1 VKKALLIFAAVL
13 LPASLPAGPRPSG
26 CPPPQPKTPAKPTP
40 EGRALA
46 YLAEEVPRWSKENNC
61 FSCHNNGDG
70 ARALYV
76 AVRTGHT
83 VPAKA
88 LEDTSRWLG
97 KPERWDHNGGEGPFS
112 DKLLARIQF
121 GAALVEAVD
130 AGLVKDRQALGQAA
144 ELVAQ
149 LQQKDGSWQVDAD
162 SAVGS
167 PGTYGPALAT
177 HFARRLLRRADAKK
191 YHDAIQKAGG
201 YLHGRPVKTV
211 LDAAVALL
219 ELEGSEEKEA
229 GGRRRECLA
238 LLSTAQAK
246 EGGWGPYPKSA
257 PEPFDTALV
266 VLALSRCGEAKEVKE
281 MLRRGR
287 AFLVE
292 TQERDGSWRETTRPA
307 GRESYPQRLSTCGWA
322 TLALL
327 ATSGR

>member
-1 VKKALLIFAAVL
+1 VL
-13 LPASLPAGPRPSG
+13 LPASLPAAPDG
-26 CPPPQPKTPAKPTP
+26 PPPPKPPAESTP
-40 EGRALA
+40 EARALA
-46 YLAEEVPRWSKENNC
+46 YLVEEVPRWSKENNC

-70 ARALYV
+70 ARALYA
-76 AVRTGHT
+76 AVRLGHK

-130 AGLVKDRQALGQAA
+130 AGLVKDREALGRAA
-144 ELVAQ
+144 ELVAAS
-149 LQQKDGSWQVDAD
+149 QQKDGSWQVDAE

-177 HFARRLLRRADAKK
+177 HFARRLLKRGDAKK
-191 YHDAIQKAGG
+191 YRDAVEKAGA
-201 YLHGRPVKTV
+201 YLRGRPVKTV

-229 GGRRRECLA
+229 AERRRECLA
-238 LLSTAQAK
+238 LLGTAQAK

-266 VLALSRCGEAKEVKE
+266 VLALSRCGDAKEVKE

-307 GRESYPQRLSTCGWA
+307 GRESYPQRLSTAGWA

-327 ATSGR
+327 ATAER